1 MTHFIYNPNT
11 PFPLHT
17 HAHTQTQTQ
26 TRTQADTNAHTLVYR
41 LFWYCLSYTGNS
53 AGCY

>member
-1 MTHFIYNPNT
+1 MTDFIYNPNT

-17 HAHTQTQTQ
+17 HAHTQTQ

-53 AGCY
+53 TGCY